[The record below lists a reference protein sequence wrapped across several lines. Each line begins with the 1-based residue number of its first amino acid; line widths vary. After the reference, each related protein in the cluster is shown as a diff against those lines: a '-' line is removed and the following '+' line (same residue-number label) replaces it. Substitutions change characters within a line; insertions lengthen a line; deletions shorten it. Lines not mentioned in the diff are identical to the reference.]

1 MTKNFLTLLS
11 LLGFCVVSMP
21 LCSATLDE
29 AAASEQRGSKR
40 KLSETTDSSQKKY
53 AIATT
58 DTAFKHLLS
67 PEEGNFDVLRSFLQ
81 TFVPSFHD
89 DPITTIQ
96 PMPVAIPPLRERGE
110 RQTFMDLHVKTAKTH
125 YIIEMQA
132 KRHVMFDE
140 RALFYA
146 CSTYS
151 KQLPQ
156 ERLVK
161 GVPWYCEL
169 KPVIAIQVLDY
180 DSSRVMESTAAG
192 VSDSLVRRAEGHPM
206 AEGQFFK
213 HYLLTDRE
221 SGQVIDH
228 LQLIQVE
235 IPRGRELLKGK
246 PDHKTF
252 TSIDWWLE
260 LFCFSEDYSAD
271 RVTDLKQEGVEVPAF
286 FEHALQRLDRTVWS
300 PQMQKEYDV
309 DLTDRAAYATVL
321 AVERSEGKKEGISE
335 GRKEGLLVGARE
347 MKKLKTMTNAEI
359 AEKLKLTEAEVS
371 EVKDDDLAE

>member
-1 MTKNFLTLLS
+1 MIKNFLILVS
-11 LLGFCVVSMP
+11 LFNFCVVTP
-21 LCSATLDE
+21 LFSADLGDGE
-29 AAASEQRGSKR
+29 ERKSPPKR
-40 KLSETTDSSQKKY
+40 RLSEPLDPSAKRY

-67 PEEGNFDVLRSFLQ
+67 PEESNFDVLRSFLQ
-81 TFVPSFHD
+81 AFVPSFHD
-89 DPITTIQ
+89 DPIDSIQ
-96 PMPVAIPPLRERGE
+96 PMPVALPALRERGE
-110 RQTFMDLHVKTAKTH
+110 KQTFMDLYVKTAKTH

-169 KPVIAIQVLDY
+169 KPVIALQILDY
-180 DSSRVMESTAAG
+180 DSSRVRESTAAG
-192 VSDSLVRRAEGHPM
+192 VSDSLVHRVEGHPM

-213 HYLLTDRE
+213 HYLLKDSQ

-228 LQLIQVE
+228 LQMIQVE
-235 IPRGRELLKGK
+235 LPRGRELLERK
-246 PDHKTF
+246 PDHKMF
-252 TSIDWWLE
+252 TPIDWWLE
-260 LFCFSEDYSAD
+260 LFCFSEDYTPA
-271 RVTDLKQEGVEVPAF
+271 RVSDLRTEGVEIPSF
-286 FEHALQRLDRTVWS
+286 FERALQRLDRTVWS

-321 AVERSEGKKEGISE
+321 AVERSEGKKEG
-335 GRKEGLLVGARE
+335 LLTAARA
-347 MKKLKTMTNAEI
+347 MKKRGKMTDAEI
-359 AEKLKLTEAEVS
+359 ASDLGLAESEVS
-371 EVKDDDLAE
+371 EIKVDDQES